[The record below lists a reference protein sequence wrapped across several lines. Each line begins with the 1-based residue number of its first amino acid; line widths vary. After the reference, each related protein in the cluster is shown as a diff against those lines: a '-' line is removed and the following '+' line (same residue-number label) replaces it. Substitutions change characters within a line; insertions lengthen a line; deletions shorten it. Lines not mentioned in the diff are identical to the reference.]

1 MSHLQHVGLN
11 PCYFR
16 KNDSGIPD
24 ALSVKVS
31 TLGKGIY
38 NYAAK
43 PSVLVLGGWHTQ
55 HPTMGKGK
63 LNEIFLVQC
72 SRGWKSQTVHPNLS
86 TFSDGLLA
94 TSKHVWWHIHGWF
107 MCEREMSHGETGGK
121 EPGWGQ
127 ACSNQSSLMKPIGP
141 WRNINPFKTLI
152 ANYLSKSYINN
163 LESHLSNKLSLLYP
177 LRAPFLQQRWCHL
190 WKTEPSLI
198 KEA

>member
-31 TLGKGIY
+31 TLGKGIS

-43 PSVLVLGGWHTQ
+43 PSVLVLGGWQTKY
-55 HPTMGKGK
+55 PTMGKGK

-72 SRGWKSQTVHPNLS
+72 SRGWKSQTVLPNMS
-86 TFSDGLLA
+86 TSSDGLLT
-94 TSKHVWWHIHGWF
+94 TSKHIRRHIMDGLY
-107 MCEREMSHGETGGK
+107 ERERCPMVRQEGRSQGG
-121 EPGWGQ
+121 
-127 ACSNQSSLMKPIGP
+127 ANQSSLRKPIGP
-141 WRNINPFKTLI
+141 WRNINPSKALI

-177 LRAPFLQQRWCHL
+177 LQALFLQQRWCHL

-198 KEA
+198 KTA